1 MSDEDIRW
9 QQRFDNYQK
18 ALVQLEDAVVLT
30 RNRQLSNLEKQG
42 LIQAFE
48 FTYELA
54 WNTLKDYCVYQGIQN
69 IVGSRD
75 TIREA
80 FNRDL
85 IDDGEAWMFEIFFT
99 GNPSP
104 TSHLEAAFKAG
115 DFVKSLLAHS
125 GIPFSP
131 LDCDSGMQ
139 VYGPIFRFRER
150 AQEIGQHM
158 VGKCEM
164 GAKQ

>member
-1 MSDEDIRW
+1 MSNQDIRW
-9 QQRFDNYQK
+9 QQRFENYKK
-18 ALVQLEDAVVLT
+18 ALTQLEDAVALS
-30 RNRQLSNLEKQG
+30 RIRQLSNLERQG

-85 IDDGEAWMFEIFFT
+85 VDDGEAWMAMLIDRNQTSHTYNEEIAEEIFCKIISKHFDLFLALKKKM
-99 GNPSP
+99 N
-104 TSHLEAAFKAG
+104 
-115 DFVKSLLAHS
+115 SLLVAHDNADGRVS
-125 GIPFSP
+125 AASADG
-131 LDCDSGMQ
+131 
-139 VYGPIFRFRER
+139 FR
-150 AQEIGQHM
+150 
-158 VGKCEM
+158 
-164 GAKQ
+164 

>member
-1 MSDEDIRW
+1 MSKQDIRW

-18 ALVQLEDAVVLT
+18 AFEQLEDAVILAH
-30 RNRQLSNLEKQG
+30 NRRLSNLERQG

-54 WNTLKDYCVYQGIQN
+54 WNTLKDYLVDQGIQN

-85 IDDGEAWMFEIFFT
+85 IEDGEAWMAMLIDRNKTSHTYNEEIAEEIFFKIIGT
-99 GNPSP
+99 HYDVFLALNKKMN
-104 TSHLEAAFKAG
+104 T
-115 DFVKSLLAHS
+115 LLIAN
-125 GIPFSP
+125 
-131 LDCDSGMQ
+131 DSA
-139 VYGPIFRFRER
+139 Y
-150 AQEIGQHM
+150 
-158 VGKCEM
+158 
-164 GAKQ
+164 

>member
-1 MSDEDIRW
+1 MGNEDIRW

-18 ALVQLEDAVVLT
+18 ALAQLEDAVALT

-85 IDDGEAWMFEIFFT
+85 IDDGEAWMAMLIDRNRTSHAYDQDIAEEIFCKIISKHFDLFLALKKKM
-99 GNPSP
+99 N
-104 TSHLEAAFKAG
+104 
-115 DFVKSLLAHS
+115 SLLVAH
-125 GIPFSP
+125 
-131 LDCDSGMQ
+131 DNTD
-139 VYGPIFRFRER
+139 
-150 AQEIGQHM
+150 
-158 VGKCEM
+158 
-164 GAKQ
+164 

>member
-1 MSDEDIRW
+1 MSNEDIRW

-18 ALVQLEDAVVLT
+18 ALSQLEDAVVLT

-85 IDDGEAWMFEIFFT
+85 IDDGEAWMAMLTDRNRTSHAYDQDVAEEIFCKIISKHFDLLLALKKKM
-99 GNPSP
+99 N
-104 TSHLEAAFKAG
+104 
-115 DFVKSLLAHS
+115 SLLVAH
-125 GIPFSP
+125 
-131 LDCDSGMQ
+131 DNKD
-139 VYGPIFRFRER
+139 
-150 AQEIGQHM
+150 
-158 VGKCEM
+158 
-164 GAKQ
+164 